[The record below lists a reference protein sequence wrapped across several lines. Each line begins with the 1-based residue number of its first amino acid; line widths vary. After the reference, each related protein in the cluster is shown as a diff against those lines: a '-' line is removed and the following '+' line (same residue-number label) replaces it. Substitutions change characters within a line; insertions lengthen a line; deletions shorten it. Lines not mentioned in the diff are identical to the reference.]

1 MRMLIGVIVPVYK
14 VEPYLRRCGRTGD
27 ENLRQE
33 FKRCRRDFLP
43 RQPAAAD
50 VVSFRG
56 RKA

>member
-1 MRMLIGVIVPVYK
+1 MLIGVIVPVYK